1 MGAVPIILQGAKMKH
16 YESYIESRHDVCGG
30 APVIKGTR
38 VRLKVV
44 LDNLAEG
51 HVPDEI
57 VQAYPGLT
65 VEAVNA
71 VIAYAAAAAA
81 DEMIMPLPAALTA

>member
-1 MGAVPIILQGAKMKH
+1 MMKH
-16 YESYIESRHDVCGG
+16 YEAFIESRPDICGG

-38 VRLKVV
+38 IRLKVV

-51 HVPDEI
+51 HTPADI
-57 VQAYPGLT
+57 FQAYPALSS
-65 VEAVNA
+65 EAVHA
-71 VIAYAAAAAA
+71 VIAYAAAAAS